1 MKPGCKFPVP
11 GGEALPSQM
20 RYLNHGKEKITL
32 WMRMYSLIS
41 KRRTI
46 FRFGFGIFTRSFGD
60 NISDAKSGLLQI
72 FMHVYHHIIL
82 IYREFKH
89 TFVLSCVLVCVV
101 DNVNFPHSL
110 IRRQGSRN
118 MLVHKK
124 SCFLLCFLNLRN
136 TNVWAQSE
144 GKIEEKTL
152 KSVFHILSQSLQER
166 LNRLIETAERNNF
179 SPECGSGPLKPEVV
193 WETKN
198 SAGFAAEKVFVNDTS
213 YWLAER
219 GKTADQGFTIKVDSC
234 ARWIYGCKL
243 KNLDGGH
250 TWQTKGF
257 RVLGSLSENGPFD
270 TLVEGELK
278 DTRHGTWPAVEFSFE
293 NPVQLQFIKFEL
305 ISYWRNGGA
314 LYYFAPVPGRGK
326 NYHSFSR
333 EGRN

>member
-1 MKPGCKFPVP
+1 MG
-11 GGEALPSQM
+11 S
-20 RYLNHGKEKITL
+20 
-32 WMRMYSLIS
+32 W
-41 KRRTI
+41 
-46 FRFGFGIFTRSFGD
+46 
-60 NISDAKSGLLQI
+60 
-72 FMHVYHHIIL
+72 
-82 IYREFKH
+82 
-89 TFVLSCVLVCVV
+89 
-101 DNVNFPHSL
+101 
-110 IRRQGSRN
+110 IRRHRSRR

-124 SCFLLCFLNLRN
+124 SCFFLFILNLRN

-144 GKIEEKTL
+144 
-152 KSVFHILSQSLQER
+152 
-166 LNRLIETAERNNF
+166 
-179 SPECGSGPLKPEVV
+179 ECGSGPLKPEVV

-243 KNLDGGH
+243 KNLDSGH

-314 LYYFAPVPGRGK
+314 LYYFAPVPGRAPVDCKVTVWTDWSSCCNGK
-326 NYHSFSR
+326 SGRSR
-333 EGRN
+333 TAIVDDKCKEQSETQRCT